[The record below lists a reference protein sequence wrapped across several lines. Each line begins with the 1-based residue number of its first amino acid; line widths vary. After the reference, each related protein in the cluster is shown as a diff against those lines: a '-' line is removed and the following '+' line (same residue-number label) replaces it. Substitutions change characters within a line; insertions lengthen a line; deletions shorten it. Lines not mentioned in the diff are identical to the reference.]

1 MLLSSEDFLPRSYT
15 HTSLAIFSISA
26 EEYFLSAT
34 SITTLVLTAV
44 FLGAAALVS
53 VAFLAGAFLGAA
65 VFLGVAAFL
74 GAASFLAGSDLG
86 ATAALGAATALGASA
101 ALVSTLASTLV
112 STGLTSLDATVFL
125 TVAFTFSAMLLSP

>member
-1 MLLSSEDFLPRSYT
+1 MLLSSEDFLPRSST
-15 HTSLAIFSISA
+15 HTSLAIFSMSA

-65 VFLGVAAFL
+65 TFL
-74 GAASFLAGSDLG
+74 GASAFLAGSALG
-86 ATAALGAATALGASA
+86 AAAALGASTA
-101 ALVSTLASTLV
+101 LASTLA
-112 STGLTSLDATVFL
+112 STGLTSLAATVFL
-125 TVAFTFSAMLLSP
+125 TVAFTFY